1 MKYIIPIIIL
11 SLVLLSCSNDEEG
24 ETTNTLTCS
33 GTSTGSGPT
42 FGNVTLEEATYFS
55 TCFSGRK
62 LQMEF
67 KNNSSAQETTL
78 VYDDT
83 SCSGTASSS
92 SVCLESITVSST
104 TVTKPTY
111 VDGTVGEN
119 VTGYA
124 TTGTFKHNSS
134 TLYMNI
140 HAESTS
146 VFWLEQSSTQAV
158 LDSNCCYLFK
168 FTKQ

>member
-1 MKYIIPIIIL
+1 MKYIIPVIIL
-11 SLVLLSCSNDEEG
+11 SLVLLSCSKDEEG
-24 ETTNTLTCS
+24 ETTNTLICS

-42 FGNVTLEEATYFS
+42 FGNVTLEEATYLS
-55 TCFSGRK
+55 TCFQGARV
-62 LQMEF
+62 QMEF
-67 KNNSSAQETTL
+67 KNNSSAQYTSL
-78 VYDDT
+78 GYADT

-92 SVCLESITVSST
+92 SMCLESITVSST

-111 VDGTVGEN
+111 VDGTVGQN

>member
-1 MKYIIPIIIL
+1 
-11 SLVLLSCSNDEEG
+11 
-24 ETTNTLTCS
+24 
-33 GTSTGSGPT
+33 
-42 FGNVTLEEATYFS
+42 
-55 TCFSGRK
+55 
-62 LQMEF
+62 MEF
-67 KNNSSAQETTL
+67 KNNSSAQYTTF

-92 SVCLESITVSST
+92 SVLLESITVSST

-111 VDGTVGEN
+111 ENDSAGDN
-119 VTGYA
+119 VTGHA